1 LGEFQGLAGL
11 ALVEGGAG
19 LGFAGVEV
27 AHLLGAE

>member
-1 LGEFQGLAGL
+1 LGEFERGGWL

>member
-1 LGEFQGLAGL
+1 LGELESLGGL

-27 AHLLGAE
+27 AGLLGAE